1 MSIVVITEKPSVAR
15 DIAQV
20 LGANRRLEGAIEGNG
35 YLVTWAVGHLVSL
48 GQPHEQDPSW
58 KRWSIAQLPMIPE
71 QWQLRVY
78 PKTRDQFD
86 VVRRILRDPRVD
98 EVICAMDAGR
108 EGELIFRYIYEAAG
122 SKKPFR
128 RLWISSMTEES
139 IREGFENLRPGSDYD
154 GLADAARGRSQ
165 ADWLVG
171 MNLSRA
177 YTLNRAGQNE
187 MLSVGRVQTPTL
199 AMLVERELAIR
210 DFVSEDYKEVRAVF
224 RPLGSDGSA
233 DLQGTSYE
241 GVYFSDSSPRATVL
255 GDLSSGA
262 REEKTTEESPSETD
276 SVALARRL
284 PSDGKLARQIAARA
298 LRGKA
303 SVESV
308 AGRQRRVPPPL
319 LYDLTELQRHANRL
333 YGFPAQKT
341 LDLAQRL
348 YEQKKLLSYPR
359 SDSRH
364 VSKDIAK
371 TLPKI
376 VCAISDKYRDLLSEG
391 SGERPLGKR
400 FVDDAKVSDHHAL
413 IPTTTRPDK
422 TAMSQDEERIYD
434 LVCRRL
440 LSAWH
445 EDHLYSTTTVISKI
459 ASTNKNQELLIDRY
473 RSTGTKVDRVGWRVL
488 DVRPPGKAR
497 DTHAQDHA
505 PSHTKSPT
513 PDRAP
518 DRAKASQDGAGAGE
532 QELPS
537 GLMRGLALEV
547 LASAVDDKKTRPPRR
562 FTDGTLLTAMET
574 AGKTLDDAELSDA
587 MRECGLGTPATR
599 ASTIETL
606 LQRDY
611 VVREKKTLRATDKGI
626 WLIQCVHP
634 EAKSPAMTGR
644 WESELRR
651 IRRGEGSLEEFMKE
665 IEEFVRG
672 AVGRIQKEDAAP
684 RTREGA
690 APQPREVAEPSPAS
704 APVRRSSKVTP
715 VDEIDALLRER
726 FGFPSFRPHQEEV
739 CRAIIEGSDVLLVMP
754 TGAGKSLCY
763 QLPGIARG
771 GTTLVVSPL
780 IALMEDQVAQLQAQG
795 FVAERIHSGRKRQD
809 SRQVCVDYLAG
820 NLDFL
825 FIAPERLSVPGFP
838 EMLARRKPSLVAVDE
853 AHCISQWGHDFR
865 PDYRML
871 KDRLPLLH
879 PAPIVALTATATARV
894 QNDIVE
900 QLGTQRSERPNP
912 PKQFIYGFRREN
924 IAIELLELKPS
935 SRNHKTLE
943 ILTPEERRPA
953 IVYAPS
959 RKKAE
964 ELAAELG
971 EEFPAAAYHAG
982 METSRRDKVQSAFLR
997 GQLEVV
1003 VATIAFGMGID
1014 KPNVRSVIHLA
1025 LPGSVEGYYQEIGRA
1040 GRDGLPS
1047 RAVLLHGFIDRRTH
1061 EWFLERDY
1069 PAESSLRTIYRAL
1082 GTTPVQKQDLK
1093 SRVRMDAETFDRA
1106 LEKLWIHGGALMA
1119 PDESASQGHDNWKV
1133 PYQAQKK
1140 ARQAQID
1147 DIARFAESQSCRM
1160 LRLIRHFGDQADPGT
1175 RCGQCDICQPGH
1187 TVAGAFGEVTS
1198 EEQAALKRILK
1209 TLDSE
1214 GTPSSGRLHSSLFG
1228 DSFDRDHFEDLLT
1241 ALFRGGLIEIEERH
1255 FESEGKTIEY
1265 RRPVI
1270 TPLGR
1275 RAGADE
1281 VAALL
1286 ISSRSGPARRST
1298 KRKQASGTQRKAGL
1312 AKKARGKA
1320 KAKAKFVA
1328 SAPASP
1334 ALLERLRAFR
1344 LEEAR
1349 RRNIPAFRIFSDKVL
1364 EAIAAHQPRSSAD
1377 LLEISGVGPILR
1389 EKYGKGILEIVAKR

>member
-20 LGANRRLEGAIEGNG
+20 LGANRRLDGAIEGNG
-35 YLVTWAVGHLVSL
+35 YVITWAVGHLVSL
-48 GQPHEQDPSW
+48 GQPHEQNPSW
-58 KRWSIAQLPMIPE
+58 KRWSMDQLPMIPE

-86 VVRRILRDPRVD
+86 VVSRILCDSQVD
-98 EVICAMDAGR
+98 EVICATDAGR

-122 SKKPFR
+122 AQKPFR

-139 IREGFENLRPGSDYD
+139 IRAGFENLRPGTDYD

-210 DFVSEDYKEVRAVF
+210 DFVPEDYKEVRAVF
-224 RPLGSDGSA
+224 RPLGPDGSA
-233 DLQGTSYE
+233 ALEGTSYE
-241 GVYFSDSSPRATVL
+241 AVYFSDRPRPATV
-255 GDLSSGA
+255 SSGTSA
-262 REEKTTEESPSETD
+262 RTREEKTTGTSPTESDAITQ
-276 SVALARRL
+276 ARRL
-284 PSDGKLARQIAARA
+284 PADGELARQIANRA
-298 LRGKA
+298 LSGKA

-308 AGRQRRVPPPL
+308 EGRQRRVPPPL

-333 YGFPAQKT
+333 YGFPAKKT

-359 SDSRH
+359 TDSRH
-364 VSKDIAK
+364 VSKDIAN

-376 VCAISDKYRDLLSEG
+376 VRAISDRYRDVLAEG
-391 SGERPLGKR
+391 SGEGPLGKR

-422 TAMSQDEERIYD
+422 TSMSQDEEKIYD

-459 ASTNKNQELLIDRY
+459 ASKIKDQELLVDRY
-473 RSTGTKVDRVGWRVL
+473 RSTGTKVDRIGWRVL
-488 DVRPPGKAR
+488 DTRPSGESRGTGAAGPAK
-497 DTHAQDHA
+497 
-505 PSHTKSPT
+505 T
-513 PDRAP
+513 P
-518 DRAKASQDGAGAGE
+518 KGGAGGGE
-532 QELPS
+532 QELPP
-537 GLMRGLALEV
+537 GLVRDMALEV
-547 LASAVDDKKTRPPRR
+547 LASSVDDKKTRPPRR
-562 FTDGTLLTAMET
+562 FTEGTLLTAMET
-574 AGKTLDDAELSDA
+574 AGKTLDDEELSEA

-606 LQRDY
+606 LQREY
-611 VVREKKTLRATDKGI
+611 VVREKKMLLATDKGI
-626 WLIQCVHP
+626 GLIQCVHP

-651 IRRGEGSLEEFMKE
+651 IQRGEGSLDGFMTE
-665 IEEFVRG
+665 IEKFVRG
-672 AVGRIQKEDAAP
+672 AVGRIQKE
-684 RTREGA
+684 GA
-690 APQPREVAEPSPAS
+690 APQPREVAKPLTS
-704 APVRRSSKVTP
+704 APAKRSSSVTP
-715 VDEIDALLRER
+715 ADEIDALLRER
-726 FGFPSFRPHQEEV
+726 FGFSSFRPHQEEV

-809 SRQVCVDYLAG
+809 SRQACVDYLAG

-894 QNDIVE
+894 QKDIVE
-900 QLGTQRSERPNP
+900 QLGTKGTERAKP

-924 IAIELLELKPS
+924 IAIELLEQKPS
-935 SRNHKTLE
+935 LRNHKALE

-971 EEFPAAAYHAG
+971 EKFPAAAYHAG

-997 GQLEVV
+997 GQLDVV

-1069 PAESSLRTIYRAL
+1069 PAQSSLLTIYRAL
-1082 GTTPVQKQDLK
+1082 GTTPIQKQDLR
-1093 SRVRMDAETFDRA
+1093 SRVGMDAETFDRA
-1106 LEKLWIHGGALMA
+1106 LEKLWIHGGALLA

-1133 PYQAQKK
+1133 PYQAQRK
-1140 ARQAQID
+1140 AREAQID
-1147 DIARFAESQSCRM
+1147 DIARFAESQGCRM

-1187 TVAGAFGEVTS
+1187 TVAGAFDEVTP
-1198 EEQAALKRILK
+1198 EQQAALERILK

-1214 GTPSSGRLHSSLFG
+1214 GAPSSGRLHSSLFG
-1228 DSFDRDHFEDLLT
+1228 DDFDRDHFEDLLT

-1270 TPLGR
+1270 TPSGR

-1281 VAALL
+1281 IAALL
-1286 ISSRSGPARRST
+1286 IASRSGPARRST
-1298 KRKQASGTQRKAGL
+1298 KRKQTSGTKRKVGIT
-1312 AKKARGKA
+1312 KKPRGKA
-1320 KAKAKFVA
+1320 KVTA

-1334 ALLERLRAFR
+1334 EWVERFRAFR

-1377 LLEISGVGPILR
+1377 LLEIRGVGPTLL
-1389 EKYGKGILEIVAKR
+1389 EKYGKRILEIVAKR

>member
-1 MSIVVITEKPSVAR
+1 MSVAVITEKPSVAR

-20 LGANRRLEGAIEGNG
+20 LGAKRRLEGAIEGNG
-35 YLVTWAVGHLVSL
+35 YVITWAVGHLVSL
-48 GQPHEQDPSW
+48 GQPHEHNPSW
-58 KRWSIAQLPMIPE
+58 KRWSMDQLPMIPE
-71 QWQLRVY
+71 KWLLRVY
-78 PKTRDQFD
+78 PETRDQFD
-86 VVRRILRDPRVD
+86 VVSRILCDSEVN
-98 EVICAMDAGR
+98 EVICATDAGR

-122 SKKPFR
+122 AQKPVR

-139 IREGFENLRPGSDYD
+139 IREGFENLRPGTDYD

-199 AMLVERELAIR
+199 AMLVDRELAIR

-224 RPLGSDGSA
+224 RPASLDGSA
-233 DLQGTSYE
+233 AEQGTPYE
-241 GVYFSDSSPRATVL
+241 GIYFSEQTRPAT
-255 GDLSSGA
+255 LSSNTPA
-262 REEKTTEESPSETD
+262 KTNEERISGTSAGESDTI
-276 SVALARRL
+276 AQARRL
-284 PSDGKLARQIAARA
+284 PVDGELARQIADRA
-298 LRGKA
+298 LSGKA

-308 AGRQRRVPPPL
+308 EGRQRRVPPPL

-333 YGFPAQKT
+333 YGFPAKKT

-371 TLPKI
+371 TLPEI
-376 VCAISDKYRDLLSEG
+376 VRAISDRYRDVLAKG

-413 IPTTTRPDK
+413 IPTTTPPGK
-422 TAMSQDEERIYD
+422 TSMSQDEERIYD

-440 LSAWH
+440 LAAWH

-459 ASTNKNQELLIDRY
+459 ASKSQDEGLLTDRY
-473 RSTGTKVDRVGWRVL
+473 RSTGTKVDRIGWRVL
-488 DVRPPGKAR
+488 DGHSSGEARGTGAPGPTKKA
-497 DTHAQDHA
+497 
-505 PSHTKSPT
+505 KS
-513 PDRAP
+513 
-518 DRAKASQDGAGAGE
+518 GAGAGE
-532 QELPS
+532 QELPP
-537 GLMRGLALEV
+537 GLVRGMALEV
-547 LASAVDDKKTRPPRR
+547 LTSAIDDKKTRPPRR
-562 FTDGTLLTAMET
+562 FTEGTLLTAMET
-574 AGKTLDDAELSDA
+574 AGKTLDDEELSEA

-606 LQRDY
+606 LQREY
-611 VVREKKTLRATDKGI
+611 VVREKKTLLATDKGI
-626 WLIQCVHP
+626 GLIQCVHP

-651 IRRGEGSLEEFMKE
+651 IQRGDGSLDAFMKG

-672 AVGRIQKEDAAP
+672 AVGRIQKE
-684 RTREGA
+684 GG
-690 APQPREVAEPSPAS
+690 APQPRDVAEPQQS
-704 APVRRSSKVTP
+704 APAKRSSRVTP
-715 VDEIDALLRER
+715 VDEIDALLHER
-726 FGFPSFRPHQEEV
+726 FGFSTFRPHQEEV

-795 FVAERIHSGRKRQD
+795 FLAERIHSGRRRQD
-809 SRQVCVDYLAG
+809 SRQACVDYLAG

-871 KDRLPLLH
+871 KDRLPLLR

-894 QNDIVE
+894 QKDIVD
-900 QLGTQRSERPNP
+900 QLGTTR
-912 PKQFIYGFRREN
+912 PKQFIFGFRRDN
-924 IAIELLELKPS
+924 IAIELLEQKPS
-935 SRNHKTLE
+935 LRNHKALE
-943 ILTPEERRPA
+943 ILTPEDRRPA

-971 EEFPAAAYHAG
+971 ERFPAAAYHAG
-982 METSRRDKVQSAFLR
+982 LETSLRDQVQSAFLC
-997 GQLEVV
+997 GQLDVV

-1069 PAESSLRTIYRAL
+1069 PAQSSLLKIYHAL
-1082 GTTPVQKQDLK
+1082 GTTPIQKQDLR
-1093 SRVRMDAETFDRA
+1093 SRVGMDVETFDRA
-1106 LEKLWIHGGALMA
+1106 LEKLWIHGGAQLS
-1119 PDESASQGHDNWKV
+1119 PDESATQGHDNWRD
-1133 PYQAQKK
+1133 PYQAQRK
-1140 ARQAQID
+1140 AREAQID
-1147 DIARFAESQSCRM
+1147 DIARFAESQGCRM
-1160 LRLIRHFGDQADPGT
+1160 LRLVRHFGDQADPGT

-1187 TVAGAFGEVTS
+1187 TVAGAFDEVTP
-1198 EEQAALKRILK
+1198 EQQAALERILK

-1228 DSFDRDHFEDLLT
+1228 DAFDRNHFEDLLT

-1255 FESEGKTIEY
+1255 FESGDKTIEY

-1270 TPLGR
+1270 TPSGR

-1281 VAALL
+1281 IAALL
-1286 ISSRSGPARRST
+1286 IASRSGPARRSR
-1298 KRKQASGTQRKAGL
+1298 KRKKTSSSRRKAGTT
-1312 AKKARGKA
+1312 KKPRGRA
-1320 KAKAKFVA
+1320 EVTA
-1328 SAPASP
+1328 SAPAS
-1334 ALLERLRAFR
+1334 AELVARLRAFR
-1344 LEEAR
+1344 LIEAR

-1364 EAIAAHQPRSSAD
+1364 EDIAGHQPLRPAD
-1377 LLEISGVGPILR
+1377 LLEIRGVGPTLL
-1389 EKYGKGILEIVAKR
+1389 EKYGNRILEIVAKR